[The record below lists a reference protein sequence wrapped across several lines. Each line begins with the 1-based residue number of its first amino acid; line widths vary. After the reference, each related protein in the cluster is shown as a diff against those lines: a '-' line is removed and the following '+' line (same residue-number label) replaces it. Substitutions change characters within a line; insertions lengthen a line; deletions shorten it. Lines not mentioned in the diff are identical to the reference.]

1 MASTRVDLVLV
12 HGLFSSA
19 KVWQAFETLLA
30 DDPELAG
37 WVNVHTFQ
45 YDSPVV
51 RLRPDRRVA
60 ETDDV
65 ADQLGT
71 FLETELADAERIVL
85 VTHSQGGLVVQRFL
99 ARKLWTGEGR
109 ELARIKHFTMFA
121 CPNTGSGFFLTVRK
135 YLPLWRNPQE
145 RQLRPFDRAVTEAQR
160 TVLSSVV
167 HARGYS
173 DQECPIPVRAYG
185 GTADE
190 VVPPVVARGVFPKGG
205 VVTADHFSIVQP
217 ADRKAAAYQAVQR
230 ALIKVAEQAQREQ
243 QEQQEQQEH
252 QQHQAER
259 KQGEHEARPAWE
271 PSDPGRH
278 EAVAPAAPVTP
289 VAPALPTQ
297 SAGAPG
303 KPPAHG
309 AATPTPTPPSLPQ
322 DAPVPRPS
330 LAVPPTPLLPDF
342 VGFPPPPFG
351 QLADGQLKGKD
362 RLALVAY
369 LLSEEARQ
377 HVHVVAGLGGSG
389 KSRIALEAAD
399 RARRA
404 GYRVWWVSPPELNLR
419 MRMIASDLGAPSIT
433 VERAWLV
440 GTAMDLVWTLLD
452 ACPDPWLLIFDNA
465 DDPERLGP
473 PGGPVSR
480 GTGWLR
486 TPKNANGTVLVT
498 SRVRSRS
505 AWGDASRIHQVLPL
519 DENDGASMLLERT
532 AGLGGTNED
541 ARRLSR
547 QLGGLPLALRQA
559 ADVIKTVHESRIR
572 LDSDIRDFETF
583 RRVVEPGDG
592 TAPGQDG
599 PQLGE
604 LLGREIVEKVCGIG
618 MDLLTQHDLPQAPT
632 LLKVFAC
639 LSIAP
644 IPYRHLL
651 SGPALAQSPLFL
663 GAAGSLSPALKGLE
677 ELGLV
682 DAYEHEDV
690 PDPDLAALLTLH
702 PVVHG
707 VLREDEDVRE
717 RPADYYGLAL
727 RMLLAATHPRNP
739 DHPANWPLWAALSP
753 HALEVARAC
762 LLGDLKLNDRTV
774 RTDALELARL
784 TARYLIAAGL
794 LSPAYALVLPLIERC
809 SSYGFHRDDREILG
823 LRHEQG
829 RIHLDRE
836 QLSQAEEVL
845 TLVVAARTEILGE
858 NDADTLASRHKLAR
872 AINEQTGRE
881 GEAEVLLRS
890 IVEAENQ
897 VRGPEHY
904 DTLVVRHTLARTMLA
919 LGTHREAE
927 AEAREILAISRRDHW
942 PPATPE
948 TLRVRETLTHALLR
962 QDRPQEAEEVISGA
976 LRDASQPQDSNL
988 VMRLRYTHVLVLLGI
1003 RGRTPEAVKTLRALV
1018 HDLDRVVTSD
1028 HPLSVQAR
1036 GLLDRLRSMP
1046 T

>member
-1 MASTRVDLVLV
+1 MVSTRVDLVLV

-19 KVWQAFETLLA
+19 KVWKAFEALIA

-37 WVNVHTFQ
+37 WVSVHTFQ
-45 YDSPVV
+45 YDSPLV

-60 ETDDV
+60 ETDDI

-71 FLETELADAERIVL
+71 FLSDGLPHAERIVL

-99 ARKLWTGEGR
+99 ARKLWHGEGR
-109 ELARIKHFTMFA
+109 ELSRIKHFTMFA

-167 HARGYS
+167 HARAHS
-173 DQECPIPVRAYG
+173 DQECPIPVLAYG
-185 GTADE
+185 GTADD

-217 ADRKAAAYQAVQR
+217 ADRDAAAYQAVRR
-230 ALIKVAEQAQREQ
+230 ALLKVAEEARREQ
-243 QEQQEQQEH
+243 EEQ
-252 QQHQAER
+252 AAAGR
-259 KQGEHEARPAWE
+259 GQGGAATPE
-271 PSDPGRH
+271 
-278 EAVAPAAPVTP
+278 AAPRPTGEAGRTP
-289 VAPALPTQ
+289 APGAGEALDSEEALDSGPQDVPRPRPGPAVPAAPALP
-297 SAGAPG
+297 
-303 KPPAHG
+303 
-309 AATPTPTPPSLPQ
+309 
-322 DAPVPRPS
+322 
-330 LAVPPTPLLPDF
+330 DF
-342 VGFPPPPFG
+342 VAFPPPPFG

-362 RLALVAY
+362 RLALVAH
-369 LLSEEARQ
+369 LLSEESRQ
-377 HVHVVAGLGGSG
+377 QVHVVAGLGGSG

-399 RARRA
+399 RGRRA
-404 GYRVWWVSPPELNLR
+404 GYRVWWVSVPELSQR
-419 MRMIASDLGAPSIT
+419 MPMLARDLGAPSIT

-473 PGGPVSR
+473 PDGPVSL
-480 GTGWLR
+480 GSGWLR
-486 TPKNANGTVLVT
+486 TPKSARGTVLVT
-498 SRVRSRS
+498 SRVRSRN
-505 AWGDASRIHQVLPL
+505 AWGAAARIHQVLPL
-519 DENDGASMLLERT
+519 DEDDGASMLLERT
-532 AGLGGTNED
+532 GGLGGTNED

-559 ADVIKTVHESRIR
+559 ADVIKAVHESRIR
-572 LDSDIRDFETF
+572 LDSDIRDFDTF
-583 RRVVEPGDG
+583 RRVVEPD
-592 TAPGQDG
+592 ACAASGQEG

-618 MDLLTQHDLPQAPT
+618 MDLLTQHDLPQAAT

-639 LSIAP
+639 LSTAP

-651 SGPALAQSPLFL
+651 SGPALAESPLFP

-682 DAYEHEDV
+682 DPYEHEDV
-690 PDPDLAALLTLH
+690 PDPALAGLLTLH

-707 VLREDEDVRE
+707 VLREDKDVRE

-727 RMLLAATHPRNP
+727 RMVLAATHARNP

-753 HALEVARAC
+753 HALEVARTC

-794 LSPAYALVLPLIERC
+794 LSPAHALVVPLIERC
-809 SSYGFHRDDREILG
+809 ASYGFDRDDREILG

-836 QLSQAEEVL
+836 QLGEAEEVL
-845 TLVVAARTEILGE
+845 TLVVAARTAILGE
-858 NDADTLASRHKLAR
+858 DHADTLASRHKLAR
-872 AINEQTGRE
+872 AINEQAGRE

-904 DTLVVRHTLARTMLA
+904 DTLVVRHTLARTMLS
-919 LGTHREAE
+919 LGAHREAE

-948 TLRVRETLTHALLR
+948 TLRVRETLTHALLA
-962 QDRPQEAEEVISGA
+962 QDRAAEAEEVIAGA
-976 LRDASQPQDSNL
+976 LGDASQAQDSNL
-988 VMRLRYTHVLVLLGI
+988 VMRLRYTYVLVLLGI
-1003 RGRTPEAVKTLRALV
+1003 RGRTPVAVNTLRALV
-1018 HDLDRVVTSD
+1018 HDLDRAVTSD
-1028 HPLSVQAR
+1028 HPLSLQAR
-1036 GLLDRLRSMP
+1036 ALLDRLREMP

>member
-1 MASTRVDLVLV
+1 MVSTRVDLVLV

-19 KVWQAFETLLA
+19 KVWQTFKALIA

-37 WVNVHTFQ
+37 WVSVHTFQ
-45 YDSPVV
+45 YDSPMV

-71 FLETELADAERIVL
+71 FLENGLPDAERIVL

-99 ARKLWTGEGR
+99 ARKLWHGEGR
-109 ELARIKHFTMFA
+109 DLTRIKHFTMFA

-135 YLPLWRNPQE
+135 ALPLWRNPQE

-167 HARGYS
+167 HAREYS
-173 DQECPIPVRAYG
+173 DQECPIPVLAYG
-185 GTADE
+185 GTADD

-217 ADRKAAAYQAVQR
+217 ADRNAAAYQSVRR
-230 ALIKVAEQAQREQ
+230 ALIKVAEEARREP
-243 QEQQEQQEH
+243 
-252 QQHQAER
+252 
-259 KQGEHEARPAWE
+259 GEHVARVVAEGPGQDGAVTPEAAPG
-271 PSDPGRH
+271 PSGGPGRLPAPGAGSVP
-278 EAVAPAAPVTP
+278 EPRPQDVPLPRPGTAVPAA
-289 VAPALPTQ
+289 
-297 SAGAPG
+297 
-303 KPPAHG
+303 
-309 AATPTPTPPSLPQ
+309 
-322 DAPVPRPS
+322 
-330 LAVPPTPLLPDF
+330 PLLPDF
-342 VGFPPPPFG
+342 VAFPPPPFG
-351 QLADGQLKGKD
+351 QLADGQLKGRA
-362 RLALVAY
+362 RLALVAH

-377 HVHVVAGLGGSG
+377 HVHVVVGLGGSG

-419 MRMIASDLGAPSIT
+419 MRMIARDLGAPSIT

-452 ACPDPWLLIFDNA
+452 DCPGPWLLIFDNA

-473 PGGPVSR
+473 PDGPVSR

-498 SRVRSRS
+498 SRVRSRN
-505 AWGDASRIHQVLPL
+505 AWGDAGRIHQVLPL
-519 DENDGASMLLERT
+519 DEDDGASMLLERT
-532 AGLGGTNED
+532 GGLGGTNED

-572 LDSDIRDFETF
+572 LDSDIRDFDSF
-583 RRVVEPGDG
+583 RRVVEPGAC
-592 TAPGQDG
+592 TASGQDG
-599 PQLGE
+599 PHLGE

-618 MDLLTQHDLPQAPT
+618 MDLLTQHDLPQAAT

-651 SGPALAQSPLFL
+651 SGPALAESPLFP

-682 DAYEHEDV
+682 DPYEHEDV
-690 PDPDLAALLTLH
+690 PDPDLAGLLTLH

-707 VLREDEDVRE
+707 VLREDKEVRE

-727 RMLLAATHPRNP
+727 RMMLAATHARNP

-753 HALEVARAC
+753 HALEVARTC

-794 LSPAYALVLPLIERC
+794 LSPAHALVLPLIEC
-809 SSYGFHRDDREILG
+809 CATYGFDRDDREILG

-836 QLSQAEEVL
+836 QLGEAEEAL
-845 TLVVAARTEILGE
+845 TLVVAARTAILGE
-858 NDADTLASRHKLAR
+858 DHADTLASRHKLAR
-872 AINEQTGRE
+872 AINEQAGRE

-904 DTLVVRHTLARTMLA
+904 DTLVVRHTLARTMLS

-948 TLRVRETLTHALLR
+948 TLRVRETLTHALLA
-962 QDRPQEAEEVISGA
+962 QDRAVEAEEVIAGA
-976 LRDASQPQDSNL
+976 LGDASQAQDSNL
-988 VMRLRYTHVLVLLGI
+988 VMRLRYTYVLVLLGM
-1003 RGRTPEAVKTLRALV
+1003 RGRTPEAVNTLRALV

-1028 HPLSVQAR
+1028 HPLSLQAR
-1036 GLLDRLRSMP
+1036 ALLDRLREMP

>member
-1 MASTRVDLVLV
+1 MTSTRVHLVLV

-19 KVWQAFETLLA
+19 KVWKAFEALIA

-37 WVNVHTFQ
+37 WVSVHPFQ
-45 YDSPVV
+45 YDSPFV

-99 ARKLWTGEGR
+99 ARKLWNGEGR
-109 ELARIKHFTMFA
+109 ELARIRHFTMFA

-135 YLPLWRNPQE
+135 ALRLWRHPQE
-145 RQLRPFDRAVTEAQR
+145 QQLRPFDRAVTEAQR

-167 HARGYS
+167 HAREYS
-173 DQECPIPVRAYG
+173 DKECPIPVLAYG
-185 GTADE
+185 GAADE
-190 VVPPVVARGVFPKGG
+190 IVPPVVARGLFPKGG
-205 VVTADHFSIVQP
+205 VVTADHYSIVQP
-217 ADRKAAAYQAVQR
+217 ADRTASSYQAVQR
-230 ALIKVAEQAQREQ
+230 ALLRVAQEAR
-243 QEQQEQQEH
+243 QEQGEQRTQVE
-252 QQHQAER
+252 
-259 KQGEHEARPAWE
+259 GGTPEARGGAGSDGRPAGDVGPVGKE
-271 PSDPGRH
+271 G
-278 EAVAPAAPVTP
+278 AGAQGGAGPAA
-289 VAPALPTQ
+289 
-297 SAGAPG
+297 G
-303 KPPAHG
+303 
-309 AATPTPTPPSLPQ
+309 
-322 DAPVPRPS
+322 
-330 LAVPPTPLLPDF
+330 LAVPPTPLPDPDL
-342 VGFPPPPFG
+342 GPFPPPPYG
-351 QLADGQLKGKD
+351 QLSDGQLKGKD
-362 RLALVAY
+362 RKSLVAH
-369 LLSEEARQ
+369 LSSDEARQ
-377 HVHVVAGLGGSG
+377 QVHVVAGLGGSG
-389 KSRIALEAAD
+389 KSRVALEVAD

-404 GYRVWWVSPPELNLR
+404 GHRVWWVSTAELSLR
-419 MRMIASDLGAPSIT
+419 MRMIARDLGAPSIT

-440 GTAMDLVWTLLD
+440 GRAMDLVWTLLD
-452 ACPDPWLLIFDNA
+452 DCPDPWLLVLDNA

-473 PGGPVSR
+473 PDGPVSL

-486 TPKNANGTVLVT
+486 TPKNAKGTVLVT
-498 SRVRSRS
+498 SRVRSRN
-505 AWGDASRIHQVLPL
+505 AWGDASRVHQVLPL

-532 AGLGGTNED
+532 GGLGGTNED

-559 ADVIKTVHESRIR
+559 ADVIKAVHESRIR

-583 RRVVEPGDG
+583 RRAVDRVLEPRGD
-592 TAPGQDG
+592 TAAAQDG
-599 PQLGE
+599 PPLSE

-618 MDLLTQHDLPQAPT
+618 MDLLRQHELPHAPA

-644 IPYRHLL
+644 IPYRCLL
-651 SGPALAQSPLFL
+651 SGPALAESPLFP
-663 GAAGSLSPALKGLE
+663 GAPGSLRKALKGLE

-682 DAYEHEDV
+682 DAYEREDV
-690 PDPDLAALLTLH
+690 TDRDLSGVLTLH

-707 VLREDEDVRE
+707 VLREDEEVRQ
-717 RPADYYGLAL
+717 RPAEHYGLAL
-727 RMLLAATHPRNP
+727 RLLLSATRLRNP

-753 HALEVARAC
+753 HALEVSRTC
-762 LLGDLKLNDRTV
+762 LLGDLRPDDRTV
-774 RTDALELARL
+774 RTEALELARL
-784 TARYLIAAGL
+784 TARYLIATGL
-794 LSPAYALVLPLIERC
+794 LGPAYALVFPLVERC
-809 SSYGFHRDDREILG
+809 ASYGFDPDDREILG

-836 QLSQAEEVL
+836 QLGLAEEVL
-845 TLVVAARTEILGE
+845 SRVVAARTAILGE

-872 AINEQTGRE
+872 AINEQAGRE

-919 LGTHREAE
+919 LGMHDEAE
-927 AEAREILAISRRDHW
+927 AEARQILAISRRNHW

-948 TLRVRETLTHALLR
+948 TLRVRETLTHALLA
-962 QDRPQEAEEVISGA
+962 QDRAQEAEAVIGGA
-976 LRDASQPQDSNL
+976 LGDASQPQDSNL

-1003 RGRTPEAVKTLRALV
+1003 RGRTPEAVKALRALV
-1018 HDLDRVVTSD
+1018 HDLDRVVTSE
-1028 HPLSVQAR
+1028 HPLSLQAR
-1036 GLLDRLRSMP
+1036 GTLERVREMP

>member
-1 MASTRVDLVLV
+1 MASTRVHLVLV

-37 WVNVHTFQ
+37 WVSVHPFQ
-45 YDSPVV
+45 YDSPFV

-99 ARKLWTGEGR
+99 ARKLWNGEGR

-135 YLPLWRNPQE
+135 ALPLWRNPQE

-167 HARGYS
+167 HARAYS
-173 DQECPIPVRAYG
+173 DQECPIPVLAYG

-190 VVPPVVARGVFPKGG
+190 VVPPIVARGVFPKGG

-217 ADRKAAAYQAVQR
+217 ADRKASAYQAVQR
-230 ALIKVAEQAQREQ
+230 ALLKVAWEAREEQREQ
-243 QEQQEQQEH
+243 RER
-252 QQHQAER
+252 AER
-259 KQGEHEARPAWE
+259 ELQDTEERRRAQGT
-271 PSDPGRH
+271 
-278 EAVAPAAPVTP
+278 AAG
-289 VAPALPTQ
+289 ALPAPTTA
-297 SAGAPG
+297 SATGTGTAAGTRSLPVDGSAPGPGAPG
-303 KPPAHG
+303 TPRPPA
-309 AATPTPTPPSLPQ
+309 A
-322 DAPVPRPS
+322 
-330 LAVPPTPLLPDF
+330 LAVPPTPPPPDLT
-342 VGFPPPPFG
+342 VFPPPPFG

-362 RLALVAY
+362 RLGLVAH
-369 LLSEEARQ
+369 LLSEEARRQ
-377 HVHVVAGLGGSG
+377 VHVVAGLGGSG

-404 GYRVWWVSPPELNLR
+404 GHRVWWVSTPELSLR
-419 MRMIASDLGAPSIT
+419 MRMIAGDLGAPSIT

-452 ACPDPWLLIFDNA
+452 DCPDPWLLIFDNA

-473 PGGPVSR
+473 ADGPVSR

-486 TPKNANGTVLVT
+486 TPKNAKGTVLVT
-498 SRVRSRS
+498 SRVRSRN
-505 AWGDASRIHQVLPL
+505 AWGAASRIHQVLPL

-532 AGLGGTNED
+532 GGLGGTNED

-559 ADVIKTVHESRIR
+559 ADVIKAVHESRIR
-572 LDSDIRDFETF
+572 LDSDIRDFESF
-583 RRVVEPGDG
+583 RRAVEPGVD
-592 TAPGQDG
+592 TAAGQDG

-618 MDLLTQHDLPQAPT
+618 LDLLTQHELPQAPT

-639 LSIAP
+639 LSTAP
-644 IPYRHLL
+644 IPYRCLL
-651 SGPALAQSPLFL
+651 SGPALAESPLFP
-663 GAAGSLSPALKGLE
+663 GTGTAGSLSQALKGLE

-682 DAYEHEDV
+682 DAYEREDV
-690 PDPDLAALLTLH
+690 ADHDLAGLLTLH

-707 VLREDEDVRE
+707 VLREDEEVRK
-717 RPADYYGLAL
+717 RPADHYGLAL
-727 RMLLAATHPRNP
+727 RMLLAATHLRNP

-753 HALEVARAC
+753 HALEVARTC

-774 RTDALELARL
+774 RTEALELARL

-794 LSPAYALVLPLIERC
+794 LGPAYTLVLPLIERC
-809 SSYGFHRDDREILG
+809 ASYGFHRDDREILG

-845 TLVVAARTEILGE
+845 ALVVAARTAILGE
-858 NDADTLASRHKLAR
+858 DHADTLASRHKLAR
-872 AINEQTGRE
+872 AINEQAGRE

-919 LGTHREAE
+919 RGTHREAE
-927 AEAREILAISRRDHW
+927 AEAREILAVSRRNHW

-948 TLRVRETLTHALLR
+948 TLRVRETLTHALLAQAR
-962 QDRPQEAEEVISGA
+962 AEEAEEVIGGA
-976 LRDASQPQDSNL
+976 LGDASQAPDSNL
-988 VMRLRYTHVLVLLGI
+988 VMRLRYTHVLVLLGM
-1003 RGRTPEAVKTLRALV
+1003 RGRTPEAVNTLRALV
-1018 HDLDRVVTSD
+1018 RDLDRAVTSD

-1036 GLLDRLRSMP
+1036 ALLDRLREMP

>member
-1 MASTRVDLVLV
+1 MVSTRVDLVLV

-19 KVWQAFETLLA
+19 KVWKAFEALIA

-37 WVNVHTFQ
+37 WVSVHTFQ
-45 YDSPVV
+45 YDSPLV

-60 ETDDV
+60 ETDDI

-71 FLETELADAERIVL
+71 FLSDGLPHAERIVL

-99 ARKLWTGEGR
+99 ARKLWHGEGR
-109 ELARIKHFTMFA
+109 ELSRIKHFTMFA

-167 HARGYS
+167 HARAHS
-173 DQECPIPVRAYG
+173 DQECPIPVLAYG
-185 GTADE
+185 GTADD

-217 ADRKAAAYQAVQR
+217 ADRDAAAYQAVRR
-230 ALIKVAEQAQREQ
+230 ALLKVAEEARREQ
-243 QEQQEQQEH
+243 EEQ
-252 QQHQAER
+252 AGAGR
-259 KQGEHEARPAWE
+259 GQGGAATPEAAPRPTGE
-271 PSDPGRH
+271 PGRTPAPGAG
-278 EAVAPAAPVTP
+278 EALDSGEAPESGPQDVPRPRPGLAVPA
-289 VAPALPTQ
+289 APALP
-297 SAGAPG
+297 
-303 KPPAHG
+303 
-309 AATPTPTPPSLPQ
+309 
-322 DAPVPRPS
+322 
-330 LAVPPTPLLPDF
+330 DF
-342 VGFPPPPFG
+342 VAFPPPPFG

-362 RLALVAY
+362 RLALVAH
-369 LLSEEARQ
+369 LLSEESRQ
-377 HVHVVAGLGGSG
+377 QVHVVAGLGGSG

-399 RARRA
+399 RGRRA
-404 GYRVWWVSPPELNLR
+404 GYRVWWVSVPELNQR
-419 MRMIASDLGAPSIT
+419 MRMLARDLGAPSIT

-473 PGGPVSR
+473 PDGPVSL
-480 GTGWLR
+480 GSGWLR
-486 TPKNANGTVLVT
+486 TPKSAGGTVLVT
-498 SRVRSRS
+498 SRVRSRN
-505 AWGDASRIHQVLPL
+505 AWGAAARIHQVLPL
-519 DENDGASMLLERT
+519 DEDDGASMLLERT
-532 AGLGGTNED
+532 GGLGGTNED

-559 ADVIKTVHESRIR
+559 ADVIKAVHESRIR
-572 LDSDIRDFETF
+572 LDSDIRDFDTF
-583 RRVVEPGDG
+583 RRVVEPDSC
-592 TAPGQDG
+592 AASGQEG

-618 MDLLTQHDLPQAPT
+618 MDLLTQHDLPQAAT

-639 LSIAP
+639 LSTAP

-651 SGPALAQSPLFL
+651 SGPALAESPLFP

-682 DAYEHEDV
+682 DPYEHEDV
-690 PDPDLAALLTLH
+690 PDPALAGLLTLH

-707 VLREDEDVRE
+707 VLREDKDVRE

-727 RMLLAATHPRNP
+727 RMVLAATHARNP

-753 HALEVARAC
+753 HALEVARTC

-794 LSPAYALVLPLIERC
+794 LSPAHALVVPLIERC
-809 SSYGFHRDDREILG
+809 ASYGFDRDDREILG

-836 QLSQAEEVL
+836 QLGEAEEVL
-845 TLVVAARTEILGE
+845 TLVVAARTAILGE
-858 NDADTLASRHKLAR
+858 DHADTLASRHKLAR
-872 AINEQTGRE
+872 AINEQAGRE

-904 DTLVVRHTLARTMLA
+904 DTLVVRHTLARTMLS
-919 LGTHREAE
+919 LGAHREAE

-948 TLRVRETLTHALLR
+948 TLRVRETLTHALLA
-962 QDRPQEAEEVISGA
+962 QDRALEAEEVIAGA
-976 LRDASQPQDSNL
+976 LGDASQAQDSNL
-988 VMRLRYTHVLVLLGI
+988 VMRLRYTYVLVLLGI
-1003 RGRTPEAVKTLRALV
+1003 RGRTPVAVNTLRALV
-1018 HDLDRVVTSD
+1018 HDLDRAVTSD
-1028 HPLSVQAR
+1028 HPLSLQAR
-1036 GLLDRLRSMP
+1036 ALLDRLREMP

>member
-1 MASTRVDLVLV
+1 MTSTRVHLVLV

-19 KVWQAFETLLA
+19 KVWKAFEELV
-30 DDPELAG
+30 DGDPELAG
-37 WVNVHTFQ
+37 WVSVHPFS
-45 YDSPVV
+45 YDSPLV

-65 ADQLGT
+65 ADQFGT

-99 ARKLWTGEGR
+99 ARKLWNGEGR

-135 YLPLWRNPQE
+135 ALTLWRNPQE
-145 RQLRPFDRAVTEAQR
+145 QQLRPFDRAVTEAQR

-167 HARGYS
+167 HARELS
-173 DQECPIPVRAYG
+173 DKECPIPVRAYG
-185 GTADE
+185 GAADDI
-190 VVPPVVARGVFPKGG
+190 VPPVVARGVFPKGG

-217 ADRKAAAYQAVQR
+217 ADRTATTYQAVQR
-230 ALIKVAEQAQREQ
+230 ALLEVAREAREERERERQA
-243 QEQQEQQEH
+243 
-252 QQHQAER
+252 AA
-259 KQGEHEARPAWE
+259 HEASE
-271 PSDPGRH
+271 PSPTRPGPLTGPLAPTT
-278 EAVAPAAPVTP
+278 AVSATSGLVSDTGPTAAPAPFAPSP
-289 VAPALPTQ
+289 
-297 SAGAPG
+297 
-303 KPPAHG
+303 
-309 AATPTPTPPSLPQ
+309 
-322 DAPVPRPS
+322 
-330 LAVPPTPLLPDF
+330 AVPPTPLPDPDLAA
-342 VGFPPPPFG
+342 FPPPPYG
-351 QLADGQLKGKD
+351 RLADGQLKGKD
-362 RLALVAY
+362 RLSLVAS
-369 LLSEEARQ
+369 LLSEEARRQ
-377 HVHVVAGLGGSG
+377 VHVVAGLGGSG

-404 GYRVWWVSPPELNLR
+404 GHRVWWVSTPELSLR
-419 MRMIASDLGAPSIT
+419 MRMIARDLGAPSIT

-452 ACPDPWLLIFDNA
+452 ACPEPWLLIFDNA

-473 PGGPVSR
+473 PDAPVAH

-486 TPKNANGTVLVT
+486 TPKNAQGTVIVT

-532 AGLGGTNED
+532 GGLGGTNED

-559 ADVIKTVHESRIR
+559 ADVIKAVHESRIR

-583 RRVVEPGDG
+583 RRVVDRVVEPRGD
-592 TAPGQDG
+592 APAGQDG
-599 PQLGE
+599 PHLTE

-618 MDLLTQHDLPQAPT
+618 MDLLTQHELPQAPA

-644 IPYRHLL
+644 IPYRCLL
-651 SGPALAQSPLFL
+651 SGPALAQSPLFP
-663 GAAGSLSPALKGLE
+663 GTPGSLRDALKGLE

-682 DAYEHEDV
+682 DAYEREGVTDH
-690 PDPDLAALLTLH
+690 DLSGVLTLH

-707 VLREDEDVRE
+707 VLREDEEVRK
-717 RPADYYGLAL
+717 RPADHYGLAL
-727 RMLLAATHPRNP
+727 RMLLSATHLRNP

-753 HALEVARAC
+753 HALEVSRTC
-762 LLGDLKLNDRTV
+762 LLGDLRFNDRTV
-774 RTDALELARL
+774 RTEALELARL
-784 TARYLIAAGL
+784 TARYLIATGL
-794 LSPAYALVLPLIERC
+794 LGPAHALVFPLVERC
-809 SSYGFHRDDREILG
+809 ASYGFDPDDREILG

-836 QLSQAEEVL
+836 QLSLAEEVL
-845 TLVVAARTEILGE
+845 TRVVAVRTAILGE

-872 AINEQTGRE
+872 AINEQAGRE

-919 LGTHREAE
+919 LGTHAEAE
-927 AEAREILAISRRDHW
+927 AEARQILAISRRNHW

-948 TLRVRETLTHALLR
+948 TLRVRETLTHALLA
-962 QDRPQEAEEVISGA
+962 QDRAEEAEEVISGA

-1003 RGRTPEAVKTLRALV
+1003 RGRTPEAVNALRGLV

-1036 GLLDRLRSMP
+1036 GTLERVREMP

>member
-1 MASTRVDLVLV
+1 MASTRVHLVLV

-37 WVNVHTFQ
+37 WVSVHPFQ
-45 YDSPVV
+45 YDSPFV

-99 ARKLWTGEGR
+99 ARKLWNGEGR

-135 YLPLWRNPQE
+135 ALPLWRNPQE

-167 HARGYS
+167 HAREYS
-173 DQECPIPVRAYG
+173 DQECPIPVLAYG
-185 GTADE
+185 GTADD
-190 VVPPVVARGVFPKGG
+190 VVPPIVARGVFPRGG

-217 ADRKAAAYQAVQR
+217 ADRKASAYQAVQR
-230 ALIKVAEQAQREQ
+230 ALLKVAQ
-243 QEQQEQQEH
+243 
-252 QQHQAER
+252 
-259 KQGEHEARPAWE
+259 EAREERAREARAAQQRPR
-271 PSDPGRH
+271 DPGAAARDLPGSGIDSGTGTGPLPVDGT
-278 EAVAPAAPVTP
+278 VAEPGTQGAQHPL
-289 VAPALPTQ
+289 PALAIP
-297 SAGAPG
+297 
-303 KPPAHG
+303 
-309 AATPTPTPPSLPQ
+309 PTPPSP
-322 DAPVPRPS
+322 D
-330 LAVPPTPLLPDF
+330 LA
-342 VGFPPPPFG
+342 GFPPPPFG

-362 RLALVAY
+362 RLGLVAQ
-369 LLSEEARQ
+369 LLSEEARR

-404 GYRVWWVSPPELNLR
+404 GYRVWWVSTPELSLR
-419 MRMIASDLGAPSIT
+419 MRMIARDLGAPSIT

-473 PGGPVSR
+473 PDGPVSR

-486 TPKNANGTVLVT
+486 TPKNAKGTVLVT
-498 SRVRSRS
+498 SRVRSRN

-532 AGLGGTNED
+532 GGLGGTNED

-559 ADVIKTVHESRIR
+559 ADVIKAVHESRIR

-583 RRVVEPGDG
+583 RRVVEPGDD
-592 TAPGQDG
+592 TATGQDG

-618 MDLLTQHDLPQAPT
+618 MDLLTQHGLPQAPT

-639 LSIAP
+639 LSVAP
-644 IPYRHLL
+644 IPYRLL
-651 SGPALAQSPLFL
+651 LAGPAFAESPLFP
-663 GAAGSLSPALKGLE
+663 GTAGSLSQALKGLE

-682 DAYEHEDV
+682 DAYEREDV
-690 PDPDLAALLTLH
+690 ADHDLAGLLTLH

-707 VLREDEDVRE
+707 VLREDEEVRK
-717 RPADYYGLAL
+717 RPADHYGLAL
-727 RMLLAATHPRNP
+727 RVLLAATRLRNP

-753 HALEVARAC
+753 HALEVSRTC

-774 RTDALELARL
+774 RTEALELARL

-809 SSYGFHRDDREILG
+809 SSYGFHHDDREILG

-836 QLSQAEEVL
+836 QLGRAEEVL
-845 TLVVAARTEILGE
+845 TLVVDARTAILGE

-872 AINEQTGRE
+872 AINEQAGRE

-927 AEAREILAISRRDHW
+927 AEARQILAISRRNHW

-948 TLRVRETLTHALLR
+948 TLRVRETLTHALLA
-962 QDRPQEAEEVISGA
+962 QDRAAEAEEVIEGA
-976 LRDASQPQDSNL
+976 LGDASQSPDSNL
-988 VMRLRYTHVLVLLGI
+988 VMRLRYTHVLVLLGM
-1003 RGRTPEAVKTLRALV
+1003 RGRTPEAVNTLRALV
-1018 HDLDRVVTSD
+1018 HDLGRVVTSD
-1028 HPLSVQAR
+1028 HPLSLQAR
-1036 GLLDRLRSMP
+1036 ALLDRLREMP

>member
-1 MASTRVDLVLV
+1 MSTRVDLVLV

-19 KVWQAFETLLA
+19 KVWQAFESLIT
-30 DDPELAG
+30 DDPELSG
-37 WVNVHTFQ
+37 WVNVHAFQ

-60 ETDDV
+60 ETDDI

-71 FLETELADAERIVL
+71 FLDTQLADAERIVL

-99 ARKLWTGEGR
+99 ARKLWSGEGR

-121 CPNTGSGFFLTVRK
+121 CPNTGSGFFLTVRRF
-135 YLPLWRNPQE
+135 LPLWRNPQE

-167 HARGYS
+167 HARGHS
-173 DQECPIPVRAYG
+173 DQECRIPVLAYG

-190 VVPPVVARGVFPKGG
+190 VVPPVVARGAFPKGG

-217 ADRKAAAYQAVQR
+217 ADRKAAAYRTVQR
-230 ALIKVAEQAQREQ
+230 ALIGVAEDARREQ
-243 QEQQEQQEH
+243 E
-252 QQHQAER
+252 ER
-259 KQGEHEARPAWE
+259 EERESRAGREAGGTAQN
-271 PSDPGRH
+271 G
-278 EAVAPAAPVTP
+278 AVALGAPVRSP
-289 VAPALPTQ
+289 GAFGEAPDR
-297 SAGAPG
+297 SAGAVPEPLPRNVPPPRPG
-303 KPPAHG
+303 SG
-309 AATPTPTPPSLPQ
+309 AAVTPTPL
-322 DAPVPRPS
+322 APDV
-330 LAVPPTPLLPDF
+330 AA
-342 VGFPPPPFG
+342 FPPPPLG

-362 RLALVAY
+362 RLALVSR

-389 KSRIALEAAD
+389 KSRIALEVAD

-404 GYRVWWVSPPELNLR
+404 GHRVWWVSTPELNLR
-419 MRMIASDLGAPSIT
+419 MRMIAADLGAPSMT

-440 GTAMDLVWTLLD
+440 NTAMDLVWTLLD
-452 ACPDPWLLIFDNA
+452 ACPDPWLLVFDNA

-473 PGGPVSR
+473 PDGPVSR

-498 SRVRSRS
+498 SRVRSRN

-532 AGLGGTNED
+532 GGLGGTNED
-541 ARRLSR
+541 ARRLAR

-559 ADVIKTVHESRIR
+559 ADVIKAVHDSRIR
-572 LDSDIRDFETF
+572 VDSDIRDFETF
-583 RRVVEPGDG
+583 RRVVETGAD
-592 TAPGQDG
+592 TTLGQDG

-604 LLGREIVEKVCGIG
+604 LLGREIVEKVCGVG
-618 MDLLTQHDLPQAPT
+618 MDLLTRHGLPQAPA

-651 SGPALAQSPLFL
+651 SVPALGESPLFP
-663 GAAGSLSPALKGLE
+663 GGAGSLGPALKGLE
-677 ELGLV
+677 EFGLV
-682 DAYEHEDV
+682 DAYEREDV
-690 PDPDLAALLTLH
+690 SDPALAGLLTLH

-707 VLREDEDVRE
+707 VLREDAEVRE
-717 RPADYYGLAL
+717 RPADHHGLAL
-727 RMLLAATHPRNP
+727 RTLLAATHSRNP
-739 DHPANWPLWAALSP
+739 DHPANWPLWAALAP
-753 HALEVARAC
+753 HALEVARTC
-762 LLGDLKLNDRTV
+762 LLGDLGLNDRTV

-794 LSPAYALVLPLIERC
+794 ISPAHALVLPLIERC
-809 SSYGFHRDDREILG
+809 AAYGFHPDDREILG

-836 QLSQAEEVL
+836 ELGRAEEVL
-845 TLVVAARTEILGE
+845 TLVVAARTAILGE
-858 NDADTLASRHKLAR
+858 DHADTLASRHKLAR
-872 AINEQTGRE
+872 AINEQKGRE
-881 GEAEVLLRS
+881 REAEVLLRS
-890 IVEAENQ
+890 IVEAEKQ

-904 DTLVVRHTLARTMLA
+904 DTLVVRHTLARTMDA
-919 LGTHREAE
+919 LGDHGEAE
-927 AEAREILAISRRDHW
+927 AEAREILDISRRHHW

-948 TLRVRETLTHALLR
+948 TLRVRETLTHALLNQSR
-962 QDRPQEAEEVISGA
+962 EDEAEEVIAAA
-976 LRDASQPQDSNL
+976 LRDASQAQDSSL
-988 VMRLRYTHVLVLLGI
+988 VMRLRYTHVLVILGML
-1003 RGRTPEAVKTLRALV
+1003 GRTPEAVNTLRALV
-1018 HDLDRVVTSD
+1018 HDLERVVTSD
-1028 HPLSVQAR
+1028 HPLLSQAR
-1036 GLLDRLRSMP
+1036 GLLDRLREMP
-1046 T
+1046 S

>member
-12 HGLFSSA
+12 HGLFSSG
-19 KVWQAFETLLA
+19 KVWQAFEALIA

-37 WVNVHTFQ
+37 WVSVHTFQ
-45 YDSPVV
+45 YDSPFV

-99 ARKLWTGEGR
+99 ARKLWNGEGR
-109 ELARIKHFTMFA
+109 ELTRIKHFTMFA

-135 YLPLWRNPQE
+135 ALPLWRNPQE

-173 DQECPIPVRAYG
+173 DQECPIPVLAYG

-190 VVPPVVARGVFPKGG
+190 VVPPVVARGAFPKGG

-230 ALIKVAEQAQREQ
+230 ALIKVAEEARREQ
-243 QEQQEQQEH
+243 GEQ
-252 QQHQAER
+252 AAR
-259 KQGEHEARPAWE
+259 EA
-271 PSDPGRH
+271 DGPGQD
-278 EAVAPAAPVTP
+278 EAVAPG
-289 VAPALPTQ
+289 APARSIGEHGEVPGRGAG
-297 SAGAPG
+297 SAPESRA
-303 KPPAHG
+303 
-309 AATPTPTPPSLPQ
+309 L
-322 DAPVPRPS
+322 DVPRPRPG

-342 VGFPPPPFG
+342 VAFPPPPFG

-362 RLALVAY
+362 RLALVAD

-404 GYRVWWVSPPELNLR
+404 GYRVWWVSTPELNLR
-419 MRMIASDLGAPSIT
+419 MRMIARDLGASSIT

-452 ACPDPWLLIFDNA
+452 DCPDPWLLIFDNA

-473 PGGPVSR
+473 PDGPVSR

-498 SRVRSRS
+498 SRVRSRN
-505 AWGDASRIHQVLPL
+505 AWGDAGRIHQVLPL

-559 ADVIKTVHESRIR
+559 ADVIKAVHDSRIR

-583 RRVVEPGDG
+583 RRVVEPGAG
-592 TAPGQDG
+592 TALGQDG

-651 SGPALAQSPLFL
+651 SGPALAQSPLFP
-663 GAAGSLSPALKGLE
+663 GAVGSLSPALKGLE

-682 DAYEHEDV
+682 DAYEREDV
-690 PDPDLAALLTLH
+690 PDPDLAGLLTLH

-707 VLREDEDVRE
+707 VLREDAEVRE
-717 RPADYYGLAL
+717 RPADYHGLAL
-727 RMLLAATHPRNP
+727 RMLLAATDSRNP

-753 HALEVARAC
+753 HALEVARTC
-762 LLGDLKLNDRTV
+762 LLGDLQLNDRTV

-794 LSPAYALVLPLIERC
+794 LSPASALVVPLIDHC
-809 SSYGFHRDDREILG
+809 ASYGFHRDDREILG

-836 QLSQAEEVL
+836 QLGQAEEVL
-845 TLVVAARTEILGE
+845 TLVVAARTAILGE
-858 NDADTLASRHKLAR
+858 DHADTLASRHKLAR
-872 AINEQTGRE
+872 AINEQEGRE

-904 DTLVVRHTLARTMLA
+904 DTLVVRHTLARTMHA
-919 LGTHREAE
+919 LGNHREAE

-948 TLRVRETLTHALLR
+948 TLRVRETLTYALFAQGR
-962 QDRPQEAEEVISGA
+962 AEEAEEVIGGA
-976 LRDASQPQDSNL
+976 LRDASQAQDSNL
-988 VMRLRYTHVLVLLGI
+988 VMRLRYTHALVRLGML
-1003 RGRTPEAVKTLRALV
+1003 GRTPEAVNTLRALER
-1018 HDLDRVVTSD
+1018 DLERVVPSD
-1028 HPLSVQAR
+1028 HPLLLQVRA
-1036 GLLDRLRSMP
+1036 LLDRLREMP
-1046 T
+1046 S

>member
-1 MASTRVDLVLV
+1 MPSTRVHLVLV

-19 KVWQAFETLLA
+19 KVWQAFEKLIA

-37 WVNVHTFQ
+37 WVSVHPFQ
-45 YDSPVV
+45 YDSPFV
-51 RLRPDRRVA
+51 RLRPDRRIA

-99 ARKLWTGEGR
+99 ARKLWNGEGR

-135 YLPLWRNPQE
+135 ALPLWRNPQE
-145 RQLRPFDRAVTEAQR
+145 QQLRPFDRAVTEAQR

-167 HARGYS
+167 HAREFS
-173 DQECPIPVRAYG
+173 EQECPIPVLAYG
-185 GTADE
+185 GTADDI
-190 VVPPVVARGVFPKGG
+190 VPPIVARGVFPKGG

-217 ADRKAAAYQAVQR
+217 ADRKASSYQAVQR
-230 ALIKVAEQAQREQ
+230 ALLRVAQEAEDARE
-243 QEQQEQQEH
+243 
-252 QQHQAER
+252 ATAAR
-259 KQGEHEARPAWE
+259 EARAAIGAGGASGTNGARQVGE
-271 PSDPGRH
+271 AGATQGADEALAAQAGHTSLPSPGDITAPTPH
-278 EAVAPAAPVTP
+278 PVFAPAQA
-289 VAPALPTQ
+289 
-297 SAGAPG
+297 S
-303 KPPAHG
+303 
-309 AATPTPTPPSLPQ
+309 
-322 DAPVPRPS
+322 VP
-330 LAVPPTPLLPDF
+330 AVPPTPPSPDLA
-342 VGFPPPPFG
+342 GFPPPPYG

-362 RLALVAY
+362 RLGLVAR

-377 HVHVVAGLGGSG
+377 QVHVVAGLGGSG

-404 GYRVWWVSPPELNLR
+404 GHRVWWVSTPELSQR
-419 MRMIASDLGAPSIT
+419 MPMIARDLGAPSIT

-440 GTAMDLVWTLLD
+440 GTAMDLVWQLLD
-452 ACPDPWLLIFDNA
+452 ACPEPWLLIFDNA
-465 DDPERLGP
+465 DDPERLGLADT
-473 PGGPVSR
+473 PVAQ

-486 TPKNANGTVLVT
+486 VPKNAKGTVLVT
-498 SRVRSRS
+498 SRDRSRS
-505 AWGDASRIHQVLPL
+505 SWGDATVIHQVLPL

-532 AGLGGTNED
+532 GGLGGTNED

-559 ADVIKTVHESRIR
+559 ADVIKAVHESRIR
-572 LDSDIRDFETF
+572 LDTDIVDFESF
-583 RRVVEPGDG
+583 RRVLEPRED
-592 TAPGQDG
+592 TANGQEA

-604 LLGREIVEKVCGIG
+604 LLGRGIVQKVCGIG
-618 MDLLTQHDLPQAPT
+618 MDLLTEHELPQAPT

-644 IPYRHLL
+644 VPYRLL
-651 SGPALAQSPLFL
+651 LTGPALAESALFP
-663 GAAGSLSPALKGLE
+663 GATAGSLSQALKGLE

-682 DAYEHEDV
+682 DAFEREGPGEH
-690 PDPDLAALLTLH
+690 DLAGLLTLH

-707 VLREDEDVRE
+707 VLREDAEVRE
-717 RPADYYGLAL
+717 RPAEYHGLAL
-727 RMLLAATHPRNP
+727 RMLLAAAFPRNP

-753 HALEVARAC
+753 HALEVSRTC
-762 LLGDLKLNDRTV
+762 LLGDLRLSDRTV
-774 RTDALELARL
+774 RTEALELARL
-784 TARYLIAAGL
+784 TARYLIATGL
-794 LSPAYALVLPLIERC
+794 LGPAYVLVAALIERC
-809 SSYGFHRDDREILG
+809 ASYGFHPDDREILG

-829 RIHLDRE
+829 RIFLDRE
-836 QLSQAEEVL
+836 ELSRAEEAL
-845 TLVVAARTEILGE
+845 KLVVEARTAILGA
-858 NDADTLASRHKLAR
+858 DHADTLASRHKLAR
-872 AINEQTGRE
+872 AINEQAGRE
-881 GEAEVLLRS
+881 SEAEVLLRS

-927 AEAREILAISRRDHW
+927 AEARQILAISRRNHW

-948 TLRVRETLTHALLR
+948 TLRVRETLTHALLAQER
-962 QDRPQEAEEVISGA
+962 AEEAEEVIGGA
-976 LRDASQPQDSNL
+976 LGDASQAQDSHL
-988 VMRLRYTHVLVLLGI
+988 VMRLRYTYVLVLLGI
-1003 RGRTPEAVKTLRALV
+1003 RGRTPEAVNALRGLV
-1018 HDLDRVVTSD
+1018 RDLDRVVTSD
-1028 HPLSVQAR
+1028 HPLSLQAK
-1036 GLLDRLRSMP
+1036 GLLEALRDMP

>member
-1 MASTRVDLVLV
+1 MVSTRVDLVLV

-19 KVWQAFETLLA
+19 KVWQAFEALIA

-37 WVNVHTFQ
+37 WVSVHTFQ
-45 YDSPVV
+45 YDSPLI

-71 FLETELADAERIVL
+71 FLENGLPDAERIVL

-99 ARKLWTGEGR
+99 ARKLWHGEGR
-109 ELARIKHFTMFA
+109 ELTRIKHFTMFA

-135 YLPLWRNPQE
+135 ALPLWRNPQE

-167 HARGYS
+167 HAREYS
-173 DQECPIPVRAYG
+173 DQECPIPVLAYG
-185 GTADE
+185 GTADD

-217 ADRKAAAYQAVQR
+217 ADRSAAAYQSVRR
-230 ALIKVAEQAQREQ
+230 ALIKVAE
-243 QEQQEQQEH
+243 
-252 QQHQAER
+252 
-259 KQGEHEARPAWE
+259 EARRE
-271 PSDPGRH
+271 PGEQVARAAADEPG
-278 EAVAPAAPVTP
+278 
-289 VAPALPTQ
+289 Q
-297 SAGAPG
+297 D
-303 KPPAHG
+303 G
-309 AATPTPTPPSLPQ
+309 AATPEAAPRSTGGPGRSPAPGAGSVPEPRQQ
-322 DAPVPRPS
+322 DVPGPRPGS
-330 LAVPPTPLLPDF
+330 AVPATPLLPDS
-342 VGFPPPPFG
+342 VAFPPPPFG
-351 QLADGQLKGKD
+351 QLADGQLKGRD
-362 RLALVAY
+362 RLALVAH

-419 MRMIASDLGAPSIT
+419 MRMIARDLGAPSIT

-452 ACPDPWLLIFDNA
+452 DCPDPWLLIFDNA

-473 PGGPVSR
+473 PDGPVSR

-498 SRVRSRS
+498 SRVRSRN
-505 AWGDASRIHQVLPL
+505 AWGTAGRIHQVLPL
-519 DENDGASMLLERT
+519 DEVDGASMLLERT
-532 AGLGGTNED
+532 GGLGGTNED

-559 ADVIKTVHESRIR
+559 ADVIKAVHESRIR
-572 LDSDIRDFETF
+572 LDSDIRDFDTF
-583 RRVVEPGDG
+583 RRVVEPGACA
-592 TAPGQDG
+592 APGQDG
-599 PQLGE
+599 PHLGE

-618 MDLLTQHDLPQAPT
+618 MDLLTQHDLPQAAT

-651 SGPALAQSPLFL
+651 SGPALAESPLFT
-663 GAAGSLSPALKGLE
+663 GAAGTLSPALKGLE

-682 DAYEHEDV
+682 DPYEHEDV
-690 PDPDLAALLTLH
+690 PDLDLAGLLTLH

-707 VLREDEDVRE
+707 VLREDKEVRE
-717 RPADYYGLAL
+717 RPGDYYGLAL
-727 RMLLAATHPRNP
+727 RMVLAATHARNP

-753 HALEVARAC
+753 HALEVARTC

-794 LSPAYALVLPLIERC
+794 LSPAYALVLPLIEC
-809 SSYGFHRDDREILG
+809 CDSYGFDCDDREILG
-823 LRHEQG
+823 LRHEHG

-836 QLSQAEEVL
+836 QLGEAEEVL
-845 TLVVAARTEILGE
+845 ALVVAARTAILGE
-858 NDADTLASRHKLAR
+858 NHADTLASRHKLAR
-872 AINEQTGRE
+872 AINEQAGRE

-904 DTLVVRHTLARTMLA
+904 DTLVVRHTLARTMLS

-948 TLRVRETLTHALLR
+948 TLRVRETLTHALLA
-962 QDRPQEAEEVISGA
+962 QDRAVEAEEVIVGA
-976 LRDASQPQDSNL
+976 LDDASQPQDSNL
-988 VMRLRYTHVLVLLGI
+988 VMRLRYTYVLVLLGM
-1003 RGRTPEAVKTLRALV
+1003 RGRTPEAVNTLRALV

-1028 HPLSVQAR
+1028 HPLSLQAR
-1036 GLLDRLRSMP
+1036 ALLDRLREMP